1 MEDEERRMI
10 PRGLLPPGGGFNVPT
25 TVGGGFTQGIPVGRT
40 PTPIITRPV
49 TGPSFSPNI
58 RYSPLPG
65 AHHGTANPNRQRAGE
80 FSGIPTINRS
90 TGPGQPGPGGISGY
104 GEYRARARALLKR
117 RDDAAYTM
125 HSRRDW

>member
-1 MEDEERRMI
+1 MEDERKRTV
-10 PRGLLPPGGGFNVPT
+10 PRGLLPPGVGFGVPT
-25 TVGGGFTQGIPVGRT
+25 QPSMGFGQGVPVDRT

-65 AHHGTANPNRQRAGE
+65 AHHGTANPNRQWAGE
-80 FSGIPTINRS
+80 FSGTPTTPNLPRAR
-90 TGPGQPGPGGISGY
+90 PGGISGY